1 MKIVRTEKPSTPIK
15 PIVLTKLNKLSIEV
29 VKKIENTTNHEKER

>member
-1 MKIVRTEKPSTPIK
+1 MKVVRDEKNTIK

-29 VKKIENTTNHEKER
+29 VKKLENTTNHEKER

>member
-1 MKIVRTEKPSTPIK
+1 MKVVRDEKTTIK

-29 VKKIENTTNHEKER
+29 IEKLKNTTNHEKEKER